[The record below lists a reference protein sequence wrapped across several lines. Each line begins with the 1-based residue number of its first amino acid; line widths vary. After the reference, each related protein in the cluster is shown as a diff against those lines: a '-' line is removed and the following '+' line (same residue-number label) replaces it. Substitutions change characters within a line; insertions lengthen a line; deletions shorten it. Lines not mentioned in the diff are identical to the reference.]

1 MVKLTVN
8 LDGVGEAR
16 EVIAAG
22 RYEAKVTEIEQGDSQ
37 SGNPML
43 TWSWEITS
51 GENAGHEIRSYTSL
65 QEHALFGLKAHLVAF
80 GAEPEGEIDLDTDKL
95 IGKKAII
102 VVTKEQIANRDGSG
116 MVDVNRVKSVY
127 KLEKSASAGPAIG
140 GAKKPV
146 VGGKV
151 AGKGK
156 VPF

>member
-16 EVIAAG
+16 EVIDAG
-22 RYEAKVTEIEQGDSQ
+22 RYEAKVTEVEQGDSQ

-51 GENAGHEIRSYTSL
+51 GNYVGHEIRSYTSL

-80 GAEPEGEIDLDTDKL
+80 GFEPEGDLDFDTDKFV
-95 IGKKAII
+95 GKKAILVI
-102 VVTKEQIANRDGSG
+102 TKEQIQNRDGSG

-127 KLEKSASAGPAIG
+127 KMEKSASSGPAI

>member
-8 LDGVGEAR
+8 LDGVGEPR
-16 EVIAAG
+16 EIIPAG
-22 RYEAKVTEIEQGDSQ
+22 RYEAKVTEVEHGDSQ

-51 GENAGHEIRSYTSL
+51 GDQAGAELRSYTSL

-80 GAEPEGEIDLDTDKL
+80 GFEPEGDLDFDTDKFV
-95 IGKKAII
+95 GKKAII
-102 VVTKEQIANRDGSG
+102 VVTKEQITARDGSG

-127 KLEKSASAGPAIG
+127 KLEKSANAGPAIG
-140 GAKKPV
+140 GKKPV
-146 VGGKV
+146 VGGKIQK
-151 AGKGK
+151 KGT